1 MYYCTNT
8 YKMYCENSLLTCV
21 HISKQVKCF
30 VCIYFGNTWDPSDM
44 GLRAENYINLRKKF
58 NVKGDAFALNE
69 YLLLK
74 RKYTKRGGYV

>member
-1 MYYCTNT
+1 MYV
-8 YKMYCENSLLTCV
+8 L
-21 HISKQVKCF
+21 
-30 VCIYFGNTWDPSDM
+30 GNTWDPSDM
-44 GLRAENYINLRKKF
+44 GLRAENYINLIKKF